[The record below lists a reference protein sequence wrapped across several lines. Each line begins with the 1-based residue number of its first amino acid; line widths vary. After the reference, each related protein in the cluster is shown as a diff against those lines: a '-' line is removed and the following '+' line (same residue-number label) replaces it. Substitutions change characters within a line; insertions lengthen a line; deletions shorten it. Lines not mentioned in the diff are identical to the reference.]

1 MDSKAQ
7 GPIVKAGNEKLQMS
21 ELVANEEENEEE
33 APIDFGDPIDPSPL
47 PVPKRP
53 TAPRNL
59 PKKKKGC
66 CNIL

>member
-1 MDSKAQ
+1 MDAKGE
-7 GPIVKAGNEKLQMS
+7 GPLVKAGDEKLQMS
-21 ELVANEEENEEE
+21 KLVANEEENEEL
-33 APIDFGDPIDPSPL
+33 APIDFGIEATSPL

-66 CNIL
+66 CSIL

>member
-1 MDSKAQ
+1 MDSKAK

-33 APIDFGDPIDPSPL
+33 APIDFGIEATSPL

>member
-1 MDSKAQ
+1 MDAKGE
-7 GPIVKAGNEKLQMS
+7 GPLVKAGDEKLQMS

-33 APIDFGDPIDPSPL
+33 APIDFGIEATFPL

-66 CNIL
+66 CSIL